1 MKKGKELMR
10 RVLCIVLVCAIILTL
25 TPDSFMNIRQAEAAQ
40 EKTPEKITEKEYLS
54 GGCTI
59 KYQTKSAWGNQAAID
74 IVVQNNGTDSM
85 KLSEIRFAYAAK
97 ITSIWNA
104 AISSQKVTDGMHEYV
119 LKPESYSRLINAGES
134 ITVGFIAEGADTPQA
149 PEQIS
154 VTGQRETEQ
163 DMSGDMAD
171 FGGCCRV
178 STEISNAWNGSMIGK
193 IILKN
198 TGNETIKGWNLHF
211 AWQGKITSMWNAS
224 YEGDETGYT
233 IRPMDYNNEIKP
245 GDQVEIGFQASGE
258 EKELEEFG
266 RKGFIHS
273 QNTYLSAANPPIS
286 MTPSV
291 SGTPLPQESQFPVLT
306 PSREPLKPQDT
317 QTPLERTPD
326 VTDTLPAVTPEVSET
341 PEQPEST
348 ERSTVQPEKTIL
360 PTETVSIQES
370 IVPIC
375 SKVPEIPVVSVCPG
389 AAAEV
394 TETPEM
400 AVTQEPMPTQPIED
414 EVSVGDYYVNGSIVL
429 EEDLVCDNLYIHG
442 KLYTNGKK
450 LTVKKNI
457 IQEGSGLFFIQ
468 NSQVSV
474 KESYILSGGEFCNQG
489 DSVLEITGDL
499 HAFPGVK
506 ISNINKTEEDIFTLK
521 INGSFLFEEEE
532 QVTHLHQT
540 NIILGGDFKQ
550 DTDILI
556 ADPKMDESIRITFVG
571 KKMQTVDVQELHGW
585 RFGTL
590 DARKAKCVQFTER
603 AECGIHAVNLYGMSH
618 VNTPSEKN
626 IYDVENIYV
635 ENCDETLSK
644 DTRIENGTLKIIGAK
659 LTAEGDFKTFKER
672 VVMTEAALLVE
683 GKMSGIS
690 SCVCSDT
697 SDIMIKKKTRMSS
710 GTFIFSGQCTF
721 ECKQDVEINGG
732 GFYSSQGFVQCVIN
746 GNFIQ
751 DGHVSIKEGEI
762 HFKGDYIFNGYKWKR
777 GDYIEYGKKCRVCF
791 CGDRVQKVSTK
802 DHDGVYWG
810 QLDFSRSKGVCIQ
823 DILVG
828 YSLDGVDKIKS
839 EKETLSL
846 YMDIIHM
853 DQDTVVE
860 GDLELQNSRL
870 EINEGSLHIKGSL
883 KVLGYKVRIESE
895 KNILIDGNV
904 EGGRELEILLMGK
917 SPERKKF
924 EVGGEFNAT
933 SGYLTEIG
941 NTEIRLQGNVNIK
954 GSFSIGSWNKNSGD
968 WKSEVYINRDLN
980 FYGGGAFC
988 GDGTVYLKGD
998 YYQKYTKR
1006 GDSSFGGNFVFTS
1019 NKNGTHRIEADCK
1032 ETIHLGSI
1040 DLRDAG
1046 NVYISNTML
1055 SGTEI
1060 TGLDRLI
1067 CKDGDLKLYMNQW
1080 LLKQDEQTSGNLVL
1094 FGGCCILNGHSL
1106 TVNGNLSLECL
1117 KNTETTNDS
1126 ADIRRKKRMFLQASE
1141 TNHEVIKV
1149 KKNLILENGDIQ
1161 FGGLLDLNIGQNF
1174 YIKGTTTV
1182 YSIDS
1187 WNWKNKD
1194 QMTCYLAGDLIQPLS
1209 SAENPIANNER
1220 FTVVMN
1226 GQNQR
1231 ISLPSVSKLGNLDIS
1246 QSKNVNLDGNIYGNT
1261 LTGVENLA
1269 VQEGEVKSYFDKNV
1283 VSSDKT
1289 VQGSLYCSGDLLL
1302 QNHTLHLMGDYE
1314 QNGNTDII
1322 QGELQIDGDYR
1333 AKSGKLTIGKG
1344 HEQKNKVYVK
1354 QNTYIRKNAS
1364 VEINSGENRFCVD
1377 GDLLVATAGHS
1388 GENLNRWSGG
1398 ILELKGDLKTNSATY
1413 DENLHFRKTAV
1424 ILNGKKPQKINTKKS
1439 HFAVQWN
1446 NLDMHQ
1452 AKKVHF
1458 TNPII
1463 YAENGMSGF
1472 DKIENQ
1478 TITLK
1483 NSRIS
1488 LTGNEEYEGEIVFI
1502 NSIVNMENYAFHVK
1516 GNADMISSIVYLEGG
1531 IFHTEGL
1538 HFVGRSILQ
1547 MNDSNALLWVEGDFS
1562 MKSTLNH
1569 QRQLTNGRMKLTG
1582 DFLQEGDNCSFAT
1595 SNKFTIAFVGN
1606 TTQRVHF
1613 DDEVNSKFANV
1624 DPAYADYQ
1632 MDDTTLYM
1640 TTRLSYH
1647 IAVGIAQ
1654 GFRELLGNEEYS
1666 KYALELLAGF
1676 GITVVFT
1683 AITLPE
1689 AALLIAGQVMLMMSG
1704 IMCAYM
1710 AVSAVE
1716 GLYDASSGTGGIY
1729 EKAEQFAK
1737 NSTILIVNIFG
1748 AFMSAKELVQNLSS
1762 NMDRFTRILQRQEK
1776 QTVPEIIEEQRFY
1789 SAEQYANC
1797 NDALNGIKSCLEDQ
1811 ETEKFLQQKICN
1823 MDSDQWRDVIEMLQK
1838 CRKETKDTLD
1848 KDDLQH
1854 MLDAMEDGR
1863 KDVAEY
1869 VGANKKA
1876 RIYETWAKIKDD
1888 KEFNRYALEIGRKDN
1903 LKISE
1908 RVEMLQQLFKTSP
1921 YKQDMHVPKDAKYVK
1936 GFTKEG
1942 YPVYYWPE
1950 KFGFKEAKAISRE
1963 NMLPETWDRYG
1974 GFRGKNF
1981 ADVPKTGKYDYNQ
1994 RALPYAKNEAAY
2006 HTGIFNNKT
2015 YFDKIDAIR
2024 DNDIEKLN
2032 QILAKEDV
2040 VNINAEDF
2048 EKIRNDYEKYIQNVQ
2063 DELPE
2068 MDAPYG
2074 LSGEAAQMMD
2084 LEGGANQ
2091 FMTPL
2096 KGNFLKQLGIL
2107 KKIK

>member
-1 MKKGKELMR
+1 M
-10 RVLCIVLVCAIILTL
+10 
-25 TPDSFMNIRQAEAAQ
+25 
-40 EKTPEKITEKEYLS
+40 
-54 GGCTI
+54 
-59 KYQTKSAWGNQAAID
+59 
-74 IVVQNNGTDSM
+74 
-85 KLSEIRFAYAAK
+85 
-97 ITSIWNA
+97 
-104 AISSQKVTDGMHEYV
+104 
-119 LKPESYSRLINAGES
+119 
-134 ITVGFIAEGADTPQA
+134 
-149 PEQIS
+149 
-154 VTGQRETEQ
+154 
-163 DMSGDMAD
+163 
-171 FGGCCRV
+171 
-178 STEISNAWNGSMIGK
+178 
-193 IILKN
+193 
-198 TGNETIKGWNLHF
+198 
-211 AWQGKITSMWNAS
+211 
-224 YEGDETGYT
+224 
-233 IRPMDYNNEIKP
+233 
-245 GDQVEIGFQASGE
+245 
-258 EKELEEFG
+258 
-266 RKGFIHS
+266 
-273 QNTYLSAANPPIS
+273 
-286 MTPSV
+286 
-291 SGTPLPQESQFPVLT
+291 
-306 PSREPLKPQDT
+306 
-317 QTPLERTPD
+317 
-326 VTDTLPAVTPEVSET
+326 
-341 PEQPEST
+341 
-348 ERSTVQPEKTIL
+348 
-360 PTETVSIQES
+360 
-370 IVPIC
+370 
-375 SKVPEIPVVSVCPG
+375 
-389 AAAEV
+389 
-394 TETPEM
+394 
-400 AVTQEPMPTQPIED
+400 
-414 EVSVGDYYVNGSIVL
+414 
-429 EEDLVCDNLYIHG
+429 
-442 KLYTNGKK
+442 
-450 LTVKKNI
+450 
-457 IQEGSGLFFIQ
+457 
-468 NSQVSV
+468 
-474 KESYILSGGEFCNQG
+474 
-489 DSVLEITGDL
+489 
-499 HAFPGVK
+499 
-506 ISNINKTEEDIFTLK
+506 
-521 INGSFLFEEEE
+521 
-532 QVTHLHQT
+532 
-540 NIILGGDFKQ
+540 
-550 DTDILI
+550 
-556 ADPKMDESIRITFVG
+556 
-571 KKMQTVDVQELHGW
+571 
-585 RFGTL
+585 
-590 DARKAKCVQFTER
+590 
-603 AECGIHAVNLYGMSH
+603 
-618 VNTPSEKN
+618 
-626 IYDVENIYV
+626 
-635 ENCDETLSK
+635 
-644 DTRIENGTLKIIGAK
+644 
-659 LTAEGDFKTFKER
+659 
-672 VVMTEAALLVE
+672 LVE
-683 GKMSGIS
+683 GKMGEFA
-690 SCVCSDT
+690 SCVCSNT
-697 SDIMIKKKTRMSS
+697 SDIMIKKKTLMSS

-721 ECKQDVEINGG
+721 ECKQNVEINGG

-746 GNFIQ
+746 GDFVQN
-751 DGHVSIKEGEI
+751 GHVSIKEGEI

-954 GSFSIGSWNKNSGD
+954 GPFSIGSRNGNSGE

-980 FYGGGAFC
+980 FYSGGSFF

-998 YYQKYTKR
+998 YYQKYTKQ
-1006 GDSSFGGNFVFTS
+1006 GDSVFNGNFVFAP
-1019 NKNGTHRIEADCK
+1019 NKNGTHKIEADCK
-1032 ETIHLGSI
+1032 ETIHMGNI
-1040 DLRDAG
+1040 DLRNAG
-1046 NVYISNTML
+1046 KVYISNAML
-1055 SGTEI
+1055 SGTGI
-1060 TGLDRLI
+1060 TGIDRLI
-1067 CKDGDLKLYMNQW
+1067 IKGGNLKLYMNHW
-1080 LLKQDEQTSGNLVL
+1080 ILNQDELTSGDLVL
-1094 FGGCCILNGHSL
+1094 LGGCCVLNGHSL

-1117 KNTETTNDS
+1117 KNTETANSST
-1126 ADIRRKKRMFLQASE
+1126 DIRHKKHMFLQASE
-1141 TNHEVIKV
+1141 NNHEVITV
-1149 KKNLILENGDIQ
+1149 KKNLILENADIQ
-1161 FGGLLDLNIGQNF
+1161 FGGLLDVNIGQNF

-1182 YSIDS
+1182 YSVDS

-1231 ISLPSVSKLGNLDIS
+1231 ISLPLVSKLGNLDIS

-1424 ILNGKKPQKINTKKS
+1424 ILNGKKLQKINTKKS

-1516 GNADMISSIVYLEGG
+1516 GNVDMISSTLNLNEGT
-1531 IFHTEGL
+1531 FHTDGL
-1538 HFVGRSILQ
+1538 HFVGKSILQ
-1547 MNDSNALLWVEGDFS
+1547 MTNPHDLLWVEGDFS

-1569 QRQLTNGRMKLTG
+1569 QGHLTNGRMKLTG

-1647 IAVGIAQ
+1647 IAVGLAQ
-1654 GFRELLGNEEYS
+1654 GFRELLGNEETHEL
-1666 KYALELLAGF
+1666 ALELLAGF

-1683 AITLPE
+1683 AITIPE

-1789 SAEQYANC
+1789 SAEQYATYTA
-1797 NDALNGIKSCLEDQ
+1797 ALEAVKSCLADQ
-1811 ETEKFLQQKICN
+1811 EAVKYLQQKICA
-1823 MDSDQWRDVIEMLQK
+1823 MESDQWRDAVEMVQK
-1838 CRKETKDTLD
+1838 CRKETKDLLD
-1848 KDDLQH
+1848 KDNLEH
-1854 MLDAMEDGR
+1854 MLDAMEDGSG
-1863 KDVAEY
+1863 DVAEY
-1869 VGANKKA
+1869 VRIHKKA
-1876 RIYETWAKIKDD
+1876 RLYEEWARIKTEDEF
-1888 KEFNRYALEIGRKDN
+1888 KEYALEIGRNHD
-1903 LKISE
+1903 LKIRE
-1908 RVEMLQQLFKTSP
+1908 RVEMLQELFKKSP

-1936 GFTKEG
+1936 KFAKDGHVT
-1942 YPVYYWPE
+1942 YYWPE
-1950 KFGFKEAKAISRE
+1950 KLGFKEAKAITKE
-1963 NMLPETWDRYG
+1963 NMLPEVWDRYG
-1974 GFRGKNF
+1974 GLGGKNF
-1981 ADVPKTGKYDYNQ
+1981 ADVPSKGKYTYSQ
-1994 RALPYAKNEAAY
+1994 RAIPYVKNEKAY
-2006 HTGIFNNKT
+2006 HMGIFNNKT
-2015 YFDKIDAIR
+2015 YIDKIDAIR
-2024 DNDIEKLN
+2024 ENDLESLN
-2032 QILAKEDV
+2032 GILNKENIK
-2040 VNINAEDF
+2040 NINVDDF
-2048 EKIRNDYEKYIQNVQ
+2048 EKIRKDYEKYVQNVQ
-2063 DELPE
+2063 DELPG
-2068 MDAPYG
+2068 MNASYG

-2091 FMTPL
+2091 FVTPL
-2096 KGNFLKQLGIL
+2096 RGTFLKQLGIL
-2107 KKIK
+2107 KDFKYEEHKEMEEF